1 MRIDRRMRIGRRM
14 CIGNS
19 NCEGNGAGNGWA
31 ASDNAKESAVYLGLD
46 IRQPNHTY
54 NAEPD

>member
-1 MRIDRRMRIGRRM
+1 MRIGRRM

-31 ASDNAKESAVYLGLD
+31 ASDNAKESAVYLRLD
-46 IRQPNHTY
+46 IQQPNHTY